1 MSASAINATCNAVA
15 IVDAAA
21 IVGLYVHFNKRMNLL
36 ENTPTGIKSS
46 GLSRSKA
53 SDEPIDV
60 RVMTLENEI
69 TVLLQRLQVYDEL
82 FLKIMNRMKEMGPVV
97 DRFLENGVPEGIT
110 VPSHTEAKKTTI
122 RRRNGIS
129 LMARKEPFV
138 DEENHPRGRGVS
150 ANAEST
156 PVNQPDSSEDVD
168 LDDELFSFLK
178 D

>member
-15 IVDAAA
+15 IIDAAA

-36 ENTPTGIKSS
+36 ESGTSNGIKSS
-46 GLSRSKA
+46 GSRSKI
-53 SDEPIDV
+53 SDEPLDV
-60 RVMTLENEI
+60 RVVTLENEI

-82 FLKIMNRMKEMGPVV
+82 FLKMMNRMKEIGPVV
-97 DRFLENGVPEGIT
+97 DRMIDDTGSNAGIGGGGT
-110 VPSHTEAKKTTI
+110 PPSPQASKRTTI

-129 LMARKEPFV
+129 LLARKEPFV
-138 DEENHPRGRGVS
+138 DDDSEERVRGRGVS
-150 ANAEST
+150 TSI
-156 PVNQPDSSEDVD
+156 EDED